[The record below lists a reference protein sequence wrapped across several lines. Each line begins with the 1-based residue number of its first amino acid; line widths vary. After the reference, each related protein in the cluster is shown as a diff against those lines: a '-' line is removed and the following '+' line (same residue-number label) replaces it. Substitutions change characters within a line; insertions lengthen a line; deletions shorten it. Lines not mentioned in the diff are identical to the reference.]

1 MKDKMI
7 PIEQVSGKILLIRR
21 QKVILDRD
29 LAELYGVETKRLK
42 ETVRRNKER
51 FPSDFM
57 FEMTDE
63 EFENWRTQFATS
75 KSIKMGLRY
84 KPMVFTEQGVAMLS
98 SVLRSKRAIDVNI
111 LIMRAFVRMRE
122 LLYSD
127 KNLALKVEQLERRM
141 EKHGESL
148 QQVIHIVTQLL
159 EQPESEP
166 KKIGFIVDDD

>member
-1 MKDKMI
+1 
-7 PIEQVSGKILLIRR
+7 
-21 QKVILDRD
+21 
-29 LAELYGVETKRLK
+29 
-42 ETVRRNKER
+42 
-51 FPSDFM
+51 M

-127 KNLALKVEQLERRM
+127 KNLALK
-141 EKHGESL
+141 S
-148 QQVIHIVTQLL
+148 
-159 EQPESEP
+159 
-166 KKIGFIVDDD
+166 